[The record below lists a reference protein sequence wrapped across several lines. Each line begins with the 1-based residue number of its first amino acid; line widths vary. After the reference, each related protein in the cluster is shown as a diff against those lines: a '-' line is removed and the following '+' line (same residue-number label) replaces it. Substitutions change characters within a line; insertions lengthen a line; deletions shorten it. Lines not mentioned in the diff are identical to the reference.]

1 MKYPLPSHIAQ
12 LPIYQK
18 AMDIMVLSRNIST
31 YLHQDLA
38 YLKQDGSE
46 DVHIYFSGDI
56 IQQSVSLVSQIE
68 KAQAERFSENKYKHL
83 DALDRL
89 VQRLQVNCKRL
100 QHCNSNGRDYLTLL
114 YTELK
119 KFKRL
124 QRHWTL
130 TL

>member
-89 VQRLQVNCKRL
+89 VQRLQVNCKHL